1 VLHWL
6 LSDFSVF
13 GLPVQNWMWVF
24 PSVLL
29 LYAAIMVVIRSR
41 RMDQLL

>member
-1 VLHWL
+1 
-6 LSDFSVF
+6 
-13 GLPVQNWMWVF
+13 VQNWMWVF